1 MCVEIR
7 EDEVIDTIISP
18 RLKVIQKRKGP
29 KFAVDAVLLARFAKV
44 SSGDKVVDLGTGT
57 GVIPLILAYT
67 TGAGR
72 IIGVEIQRELVNMAR
87 RSVLLNGFQGRISI
101 LEGDVRRVAD
111 LLPAG
116 RFDVV
121 TCNPPHRS
129 PETGRM
135 SPNPAIAI
143 SRHEILGKLKDFVAA
158 AGYLLKNRGR
168 AVFVH
173 RPDRL
178 ADLLELF
185 QSEGITPKKLR
196 FVHPRT
202 DRNAEL
208 LLLEGIKRA
217 GEGMIVLPP
226 LFLISG
232 EEGS

>member
-1 MCVEIR
+1 MCVEIKG
-7 EDEVIDTIISP
+7 DEVIDTIISP
-18 RLKVIQKRKGP
+18 RLKVIQKGKGP
-29 KFAVDAVLLARFAKV
+29 KFAVDAVLLARFTKV

-67 TGAGR
+67 TRASR
-72 IIGVEIQRELVNMAR
+72 IIGVEIQSELADMAR
-87 RSVLLNGFQGRISI
+87 RSVLLNGFQGRVEIV
-101 LEGDVRRVAD
+101 EGDVRKVAD
-111 LLPAG
+111 ILPAG

-129 PETGRM
+129 PETGRV

-143 SRHEILGKLKDFVAA
+143 SRHEILGKLEDFVAA

-173 RPDRL
+173 RPDRI

-185 QSEGITPKKLR
+185 RREGITPKRLR
-196 FVHPRT
+196 FVHPRP

-208 LLLEGIKRA
+208 LLLEGIKKA
-217 GEGMIVLPP
+217 GEGMVVLPP
-226 LFLISG
+226 LLLSD
-232 EEGS
+232 E

>member
-87 RSVLLNGFQGRISI
+87 RSVLLNGFQERISI

-121 TCNPPHRS
+121 TCNPCLLYTS
-129 PETGRM
+129 P
-135 SPNPAIAI
+135 SP
-143 SRHEILGKLKDFVAA
+143 RD
-158 AGYLLKNRGR
+158 
-168 AVFVH
+168 
-173 RPDRL
+173 
-178 ADLLELF
+178 
-185 QSEGITPKKLR
+185 
-196 FVHPRT
+196 
-202 DRNAEL
+202 
-208 LLLEGIKRA
+208 
-217 GEGMIVLPP
+217 
-226 LFLISG
+226 
-232 EEGS
+232 

>member
-1 MCVEIR
+1 MCVEIKR
-7 EDEVIDTIISP
+7 DEVIDTIISP
-18 RLKVIQKRKGP
+18 RLKVIQKGKGP
-29 KFAVDAVLLARFAKV
+29 KFAVDAVLLARFTKV

-67 TGAGR
+67 TRASR
-72 IIGVEIQRELVNMAR
+72 IIGVEIQSELADMAR
-87 RSVLLNGFQGRISI
+87 RSVLLNGFQGRVEIV
-101 LEGDVRRVAD
+101 EGDVRKVAD
-111 LLPAG
+111 ILPAG

-129 PETGRM
+129 PETGRV

-143 SRHEILGKLKDFVAA
+143 SRHEILGKLEDFVAA

-173 RPDRL
+173 RPDRI

-185 QSEGITPKKLR
+185 RREGITPKRLR
-196 FVHPRT
+196 FVHPRP

-208 LLLEGIKRA
+208 LLLEGIKKA
-217 GEGMIVLPP
+217 GEGMVVLPP
-226 LFLISG
+226 LLLSD
-232 EEGS
+232 E